1 MGGVVLMS
9 EPPDRPG
16 QVELDP
22 RYAFSA
28 SAVLEKIAVPVTIS
42 SQPGF
47 TSNDVLS
54 GIGSSTSRN
63 SSSPS
68 VSPERPSLEDALS
81 LDDDSS
87 EGSSHDIVKQ
97 PTEIV
102 EQLPVPI
109 QQRGFL
115 LPRSPAR
122 LFVHNAVVQS
132 ALSSVASSS
141 ALVTLTDVVEQ
152 VVVEDQVAPDGQTHQ
167 EVLDQI
173 EQELQVQLEVLDQIE
188 SDLEEKQTGPSSD
201 QNEVEFAQIEKTTG
215 LQEQCEPNRL
225 DEETV
230 IEEIKRLDQLDLTNL
245 NSRPSDEMTRVEE
258 PAEPSEI
265 EPALADQVEVPTI
278 LLQDEE
284 EIHRDVPLQQQTR
297 LDSGVCEL
305 MAQRG
310 SDGEGQHSADQYS
323 DAYITAVDSMSSCD
337 FGDSPEPGNF
347 KRCHQSGMSNSQHLL
362 ALRKQDT

>member
-1 MGGVVLMS
+1 MS
-9 EPPDRPG
+9 EPPNRPG
-16 QVELDP
+16 EIELDP

-28 SAVLEKIAVPVTIS
+28 SAVLEKMAVTVS

-63 SSSPS
+63 SSSSPS

-87 EGSSHDIVKQ
+87 EGSSHDVVKQ
-97 PTEIV
+97 PNETV

-141 ALVTLTDVVEQ
+141 ALVTLSDVMEQ
-152 VVVEDQVAPDGQTHQ
+152 VVVEDQVTPDESRTSQTSQTHQTHQ
-167 EVLDQI
+167 EVLEQI
-173 EQELQVQLEVLDQIE
+173 EQDLQDQLEVLDRIE
-188 SDLEEKQTGPSSD
+188 LDIGEKQKAADG
-201 QNEVEFAQIEKTTG
+201 NEVECIAQADQSSV
-215 LQEQCEPNRL
+215 LLEQSDEPARP

-230 IEEIKRLDQLDLTNL
+230 IEEIKRQDQFDLMNP
-245 NSRPSDEMTRVEE
+245 NSQPSDEMTRVKLSE
-258 PAEPSEI
+258 PDEI
-265 EPALADQVEVPTI
+265 EPALADQQMEVPTI
-278 LLQDEE
+278 LLQDND
-284 EIHRDVPLQQQTR
+284 IQHQQDVPAVQSHLAAI
-297 LDSGVCEL
+297 DSGVCEL

-310 SDGEGQHSADQYS
+310 SDGEGQHSTDQYS
-323 DAYITAVDSMSSCD
+323 DAYMTAVDSMSSCD
-337 FGDSPEPGNF
+337 FGDSPEPGNL
-347 KRCHQSGMSNSQHLL
+347 KRCHWSGMSTPTYIL
-362 ALRKQDT
+362 T